1 MRIQMPGSD
10 PESTLSLLL
19 HHHPAYPVYFHPAYP
34 VYFFVIK
41 DGTFDTA
48 PPPFADGQIVFIHA
62 KLATGRA
69 MPAAFAILS
78 RKVEKLDIRLYVL
91 CRVSVVWG

>member
-10 PESTLSLLL
+10 PESTFSLWL
-19 HHHPAYPVYFHPAYP
+19 HNHPAYP

-91 CRVSVVWG
+91 CRVVWG